1 MNQQQAARPA
11 RGLSNLR
18 LKTIGIVLVAL
29 SCVSGVVFPSGLSGL
44 DAADV
49 DMTSLTV
56 AVLCEVVSWVA
67 VPVYAWLTVEGYRHT
82 RDVRRYVVRL
92 LALAVISEV
101 PYDLAAT
108 GKAVDWGSQN
118 PVFALAIVVIALALI
133 DAFRD
138 RPTVARRAIC
148 VIVAVAALAWML
160 LGHIGLRQQIM
171 SEGAL
176 ILVLALIFRYLP
188 ARENTMM
195 MLAAACSALCCIL
208 PAFGVA
214 ILHYRNGR
222 LGYDRANRPWVQ
234 WLFYALYPATL
245 LVFSVL

>member
-1 MNQQQAARPA
+1 MNQQQAAHPA
-11 RGLSNLR
+11 RGLSYLR
-18 LKTIGIVLVAL
+18 LKIVGIVLVAL
-29 SCVSGVVFPSGLSGL
+29 SCVGGVVFPTGLSGL

-49 DMTSLTV
+49 DMTNLTV
-56 AVLCEVVSWVA
+56 AVLCEAVSWVA

-82 RDVRRYVVRL
+82 RDVRWYAVRL

-101 PYDLAAT
+101 PYDLATT

-118 PVFALAIVVIALALI
+118 PVFALAIVVVALALI

-138 RPTVARRAIC
+138 RPAVTRRA
-148 VIVAVAALAWML
+148 VGVVVAVAALAWML

-171 SEGAL
+171 NEGVL
-176 ILVLALIFRYLP
+176 IVVLALIFRYLS

-195 MLAAACSALCCIL
+195 MLAAACSALFCIL

-222 LGYDRANRPWVQ
+222 LGYDRANKPWVQ
-234 WLFYALYPATL
+234 WLFYALYPAVL
-245 LVFSVL
+245 LVFAAF